1 MVKKI
6 LFPFIAIFLAYRSF
20 ELLKTIWTIE
30 PAELSFWI
38 KLLLSFLLNLF
49 ITGIF
54 AFIGFAYKT
63 NQLLSESYY
72 RIKNKDL
79 INKSSKFLKVEY
91 FRKFLLVLFW
101 GKRKNRQKYF
111 DGTKSGLDNL
121 DYQTRQSEFGHLSAL
136 VVIQLSALIILIKG
150 HYLIAFL
157 TTTINFISNFYPVL
171 LQRKHRIQIE
181 RIKNIKK
188 RKPTAQH
195 SI

>member
-1 MVKKI
+1 M
-6 LFPFIAIFLAYRSF
+6 
-20 ELLKTIWTIE
+20 E
-30 PAELSFWI
+30 PSEFNLWI

-63 NQLLSESYY
+63 NQLLPENYY
-72 RIKNKDL
+72 RVKNKKL
-79 INKSSKFLKVEY
+79 INKSSKFLKIEY
-91 FRKFLLVLFW
+91 FKKFLLILFW
-101 GKRKNRQKYF
+101 GKKKNRQKYF
-111 DGTKSGLDNL
+111 DGTKSGLENL
-121 DYQTRQSEFGHLSAL
+121 DYQTRQSEFGHLTAL
-136 VVIQLSALIILIKG
+136 VIIQLSVIMMLVQG

-181 RIKNIKK
+181 RIRNIQK
-188 RKPTAQH
+188 RKRTAQH